1 MNYNRAAYRYAKAT
15 LASCDKNEVTKIF
28 TDMQTVCKAFEDSNE
43 LKLFVDSKVIKDSDK
58 LSTLKE
64 VFQKSSK
71 KVFDLMKLLMKNRR
85 IDLFDDVA
93 KSFIIIYNKMYKNQ
107 DVIITSS
114 SVLSSPTIE
123 KIESKVKELTSK
135 NIKLIN
141 KVDSSIVGGFVLRIG
156 DLQYD
161 ASFKNQL
168 NKLKQDFINISIQ

>member
-64 VFQKSSK
+64 VFQQSSK
-71 KVFDLMKLLMKNRR
+71 KVFDLMELLMKNRR

-93 KSFIIIYNKMYKNQ
+93 KSFIIIYNH
-107 DVIITSS
+107 IIFKFKFIYNWENWIKSQRTN
-114 SVLSSPTIE
+114 E
-123 KIESKVKELTSK
+123 QKHKI
-135 NIKLIN
+135 N
-141 KVDSSIVGGFVLRIG
+141 
-156 DLQYD
+156 
-161 ASFKNQL
+161 
-168 NKLKQDFINISIQ
+168 